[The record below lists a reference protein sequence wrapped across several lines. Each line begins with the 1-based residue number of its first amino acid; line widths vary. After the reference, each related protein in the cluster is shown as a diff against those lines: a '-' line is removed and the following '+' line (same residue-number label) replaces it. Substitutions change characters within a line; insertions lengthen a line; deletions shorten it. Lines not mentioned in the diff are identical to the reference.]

1 MVGAGPG
8 GGVKSDTKIIRDILL
23 TFKQLYDKDKL
34 IVEIPRIFNQFQGS
48 DAKMQ
53 IEIIT
58 SSMLQTLRM
67 DIVGHQ
73 AKDPVVYVFVST
85 HI

>member
-23 TFKQLYDKDKL
+23 CFKQLYFKDSL
-34 IVEIPRIFNQFQGS
+34 IVEIPKIFKQFQGS
-48 DAKMQ
+48 DTQ

-73 AKDPVVYVFVST
+73 SKNPVVYVFL
-85 HI
+85 

>member
-23 TFKQLYDKDKL
+23 TFKQLYDKDNL
-34 IVEIPRIFNQFQGS
+34 IVEIPRIFKQFQGS
-48 DAKMQ
+48 DAQ

-58 SSMLQTLRM
+58 SSMLQNLRM
-67 DIVGHQ
+67 NIVGHQ
-73 AKDPVVYVFVST
+73 AKDPVVYVFV
-85 HI
+85 

>member
-23 TFKQLYDKDKL
+23 TFKQLYDKDNL

-48 DAKMQ
+48 DTQ

-58 SSMLQTLRM
+58 SSMLQNLRM

-73 AKDPVVYVFVST
+73 AKEPVVYVFVST

>member
-23 TFKQLYDKDKL
+23 TFKQLYDKDNL
-34 IVEIPRIFNQFQGS
+34 IVEIPKIFKQFQGS
-48 DAKMQ
+48 DTQ

-73 AKDPVVYVFVST
+73 IKDPVVIVFL
-85 HI
+85 